1 MEELSRAQLKD
12 MSTETL
18 ADLRAHTLWEFP
30 GDHFN
35 HGIHGFFG
43 YLTKKYESRKI
54 RANSMAH

>member
-12 MSTETL
+12 ISAETL

-43 YLTKKYESRKI
+43 YLTKKT
-54 RANSMAH
+54 